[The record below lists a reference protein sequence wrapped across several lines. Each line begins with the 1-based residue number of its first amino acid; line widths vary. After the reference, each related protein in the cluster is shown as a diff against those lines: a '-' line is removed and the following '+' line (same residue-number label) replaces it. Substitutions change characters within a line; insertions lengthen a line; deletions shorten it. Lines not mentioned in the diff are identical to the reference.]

1 MDGWNIYTNALN
13 KIFRVYT
20 YLEPRDYIT
29 VSLSMMAEVEESS
42 SDQTVRG
49 KAELS
54 GIYVH
59 FTLDELL
66 G

>member
-1 MDGWNIYTNALN
+1 MDA
-13 KIFRVYT
+13 K
-20 YLEPRDYIT
+20 
-29 VSLSMMAEVEESS
+29 AEVEESS
-42 SDQTVRG
+42 SDQTVRRPFRG

-54 GIYVH
+54 EEGIYGH